1 MAATA
6 RWVTRL
12 PVGTIGS
19 RLGSRLGQAAGRRQS
34 RYLTTTT
41 QQQQQQQ
48 QQPWRIVSGIQP
60 TGVPHLGNY
69 LGALQNWTALQNNH
83 DVLYMVVDLHAL
95 TVPQPPAMLHQRIRE
110 MTASLLACGVD
121 PARSVLFQQSTVR
134 APPRVNRRL
143 CNLGCSIRPR
153 EPN

>member
-6 RWVTRL
+6 RWATRL
-12 PVGTIGS
+12 PVGTIGRS
-19 RLGSRLGQAAGRRQS
+19 LAGRPQGRC
-34 RYLTTTT
+34 LTAAAP

-48 QQPWRIVSGIQP
+48 QQRWRIVSGIQP

-69 LGALQNWTALQNNH
+69 LGALQNWTALQNDH

-95 TVPQPPAMLHQRIRE
+95 TVPQPPAVLHQRIRE

-121 PARSVLFQQSTVR
+121 PARSVLFQQSMVR
-134 APPRVNRRL
+134 APRRVQAD
-143 CNLGCSIRPR
+143 GCAAWGAQKGGART
-153 EPN
+153 